1 MTVTIRMLIQIILM
15 TGLCGIEIFKR
26 LIFNSKRLIIG
37 FLKLVQRLLYNIGIL
52 WIGII
57 NTGAI
62 LRAGIISLT
71 IYGYRVDDGV
81 KLIQKLLQRKHVF
94 IIQDMYTL
102 CKARILCTDILIA
115 WIITRSVRISA
126 LRKADA
132 FKGG

>member
-1 MTVTIRMLIQIILM
+1 MCIRD
-15 TGLCGIEIFKR
+15 
-26 LIFNSKRLIIG
+26 S
-37 FLKLVQRLLYNIGIL
+37 LKLVQRLLYNIGIL

-62 LRAGIISLT
+62 LRADIISLT
-71 IYGYRVDDGV
+71 IYGYRVDDSV

-126 LRKADA
+126 LREADA